1 MKSLRAPRY
10 LERYGDVVFDLEN
23 RLEINPID
31 TQHQD
36 RGILKIV
43 ADNSGETTPFDW
55 YNARLSVNF
64 KVDKLADHAAI
75 ALNDNIGTVNG
86 SNSLIKKIQVKAE
99 GREVYD
105 CDYANNCVN
114 IKNLLEY
121 NPSYAKSVGT
131 NEYYF
136 PDTSSHADSNKYLKR
151 QVTHRRN
158 AADDADEAGLMI
170 DDVTKNYNKG
180 FAARKLL
187 LGASAEVNCEIPLNR
202 YSFFEELQDK
212 LLPNVKIELQIE
224 IENDKNL
231 IWRVGAAD
239 AAGTTY
245 RLIAKRLQ
253 LFVPRLIFNSEGQK
267 LYLENYLKP
276 RKWIYLTET
285 TYNQNMR
292 TQRTGN
298 FRFTNSILKPRHVF
312 VFFIKNTNL
321 DNQLENPFLYNTF
334 NIFRRPAN
342 PADPIV
348 PRTLEQC
355 YLEVGNGNEYP
366 RIKYEPRLDPS
377 RVFRDVMK
385 YVNANNDLQG
395 GTLLNISN
403 FRNLYP
409 FIYFDLTKQR
419 TDLRD
424 GNTKLSFH
432 YTLSETTEI
441 EYTIYGIV
449 LSEKEAEIDKES
461 GKLLLRG

>member
-1 MKSLRAPRY
+1 MKSFRTPCY
-10 LERYGDVVFDLEN
+10 LERYEDVVFDLEN
-23 RLEINPID
+23 RLEINPND
-31 TQHQD
+31 TQHQNRD
-36 RGILKIV
+36 GLKIV

-55 YNARLSVNF
+55 YHARLSVNF

-86 SNSLIKKIQVKAE
+86 SNSLIKKIQVRAE

-105 CDYANNCVN
+105 CDYANHCVN

-136 PDTSSHADSNKYLKR
+136 PDTSRHANGSKYLRR
-151 QVTHRRN
+151 QVQHVRN
-158 AADDADEAGLMI
+158 DANNAYEERTLLDN
-170 DDVTKNYNKG
+170 DNTNYNKG

-212 LLPNVKIELQIE
+212 LLPNVRIELQIE
-224 IENDKNL
+224 MENDKNL
-231 IWRVGAAD
+231 IWRTGAAD

-245 RLIAKRLQ
+245 RLIVTRL
-253 LFVPRLIFNSEGQK
+253 LLYVPRMIFNSEGQK

-276 RKWIYLTET
+276 HKWTYLTET
-285 TYNQNMR
+285 TYNQDMR

-298 FRFTNSILKPRHVF
+298 FRLTNGILKPRHVF
-312 VFFIKNTNL
+312 IFFINNANL
-321 DNQLENPFLYNTF
+321 DNQLQNAFLYNTF
-334 NIFRRPAN
+334 SVST
-342 PADPIV
+342 D
-348 PRTLEQC
+348 PRTLDQC
-355 YLEVGNGNEYP
+355 YLEVGNGKEYP
-366 RIKYEPRLDPS
+366 HLKYEPTLDPS

-403 FRNLYP
+403 FKNLYP
-409 FIYFDLTKQR
+409 FVYFDLTKQR

-432 YTLSETTEI
+432 YTLSGTTTTD
-441 EYTIYGIV
+441 YTDYGIV
-449 LSEKEAEIDKES
+449 LSEKDAEIDKES

>member
-1 MKSLRAPRY
+1 MKSFRTCTSRY
-10 LERYGDVVFDLEN
+10 LERYEDVVFDLEN
-23 RLEINPID
+23 RLEINPND
-31 TQHQD
+31 TQHQNRD
-36 RGILKIV
+36 GLKIV
-43 ADNSGETTPFDW
+43 ADISGETTPFDW

-75 ALNDNIGTVNG
+75 ALNDTIGTVNG
-86 SNSLIKKIQVKAE
+86 SYSLIKKIQVRAE

-105 CDYANNCVN
+105 CDYANHCVN

-136 PDTSSHADSNKYLKR
+136 LDTS
-151 QVTHRRN
+151 RRAN
-158 AADDADEAGLMI
+158 
-170 DDVTKNYNKG
+170 VTKYNTRTVADTGGTNRRLAESDNANYNKG
-180 FAARKLL
+180 FAARKIL

-212 LLPNVKIELQIE
+212 LLPNVKIELQIAM
-224 IENDKNL
+224 ENDKNL
-231 IWRVGAAD
+231 IWRGDGQAD

-245 RLIAKRLQ
+245 RLIIKRLQ
-253 LFVPRLIFNSEGQK
+253 LYVPRLIFNSEGQK

-276 RKWIYLTET
+276 HKWTYLTET
-285 TYNQNMR
+285 AYNQDMR

-298 FRFTNSILKPRHVF
+298 FRLTNGILKPRHVF
-312 VFFIKNTNL
+312 IFFINNANL
-321 DNQLENPFLYNTF
+321 DNQLQNPFLYNTF
-334 NIFRRPAN
+334 SVST
-342 PADPIV
+342 D
-348 PRTLEQC
+348 PRTLDQC

-366 RIKYEPRLDPS
+366 HLKYEPTLDPS

-385 YVNANNDLQG
+385 YVNANNDFQG

-403 FRNLYP
+403 FKNLYP

-419 TDLRD
+419 TDLKD

-432 YTLSETTEI
+432 YTLSGTTATD
-441 EYTIYGIV
+441 YTIYGIV
-449 LSEKEAEIDKES
+449 LSEKDAEIDKES